1 MFIFFNF
8 VTPHCSGLTLSL
20 LSLNH
25 SRRDSFSR
33 SGVRM
38 NKNKVFLT
46 EDGWIRQVLLDYQLW
61 ILVLFNLLLLQ
72 SLVILHVSYIY

>member
-1 MFIFFNF
+1 
-8 VTPHCSGLTLSL
+8 
-20 LSLNH
+20 
-25 SRRDSFSR
+25 
-33 SGVRM
+33 M

-72 SLVILHVSYIY
+72 SLVILHVSYIYWWYY